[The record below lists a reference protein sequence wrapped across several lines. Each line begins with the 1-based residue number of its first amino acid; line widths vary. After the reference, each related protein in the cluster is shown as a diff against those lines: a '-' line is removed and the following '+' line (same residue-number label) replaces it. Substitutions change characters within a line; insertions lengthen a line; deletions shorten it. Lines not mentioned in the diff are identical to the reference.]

1 MKKFKIV
8 ITGLIVLFL
17 AVSFVSAVDI
27 DEFKAP
33 SGFDDGIGGSMD
45 NGDFSIKL
53 DSFDK
58 DLNSDE
64 FKGDSFKKVTVK
76 DDVAEFIDDFKDSVY
91 CKELIKIGKKEYVV
105 TCSFNEKDSSKLSE
119 CSKYL
124 QDFNKKNDLK
134 PLNLT
139 EMKLD

>member
-8 ITGLIVLFL
+8 ITVLTLLFL

-33 SGFDDGIGGSMD
+33 RGFDDGIGGSMD
-45 NGDFSIKL
+45 KDDFSIKI

-64 FKGDSFKKVTVK
+64 FQGDSFKNVTVK
-76 DDVAEFIDDFKDSVY
+76 DDVAEFTDDFKDSVY
-91 CKELIKIGKKEYVV
+91 CKELVKIGKNTYTV
-105 TCSFNEKDSSKLSE
+105 TCSFNGKDSSKLSE

-124 QDFNKKNDLK
+124 KDFNKKNNLE